1 MQAEE
6 YERMFR
12 FETDYWWFV
21 GRRRL
26 VMRLLRAYLSGG
38 EGWILDAGCGTGATL
53 CELQAFGRVV
63 GLDIEMLALRY
74 ARQRGEFSLLQARL
88 EALPFRTE
96 SFRAITALDV
106 LEHLPDDRP
115 ALRELWRVLQPG
127 GILIITVPAYR
138 FLWSK
143 HDVALHHYRRYK
155 ARELRQRLQEAGFEV
170 RKLSYAVSL
179 LFMPIL
185 MVRWWDRWRRTP
197 PAATLFPLPSAL
209 NRGLIRLQEWESRLI
224 ERVNLP
230 FGVSLV
236 AVASKA
242 RKS

>member
-1 MQAEE
+1 
-6 YERMFR
+6 
-12 FETDYWWFV
+12 
-21 GRRRL
+21 
-26 VMRLLRAYLSGG
+26 
-38 EGWILDAGCGTGATL
+38 
-53 CELQAFGRVV
+53 
-63 GLDIEMLALRY
+63 
-74 ARQRGEFSLLQARL
+74 
-88 EALPFRTE
+88 
-96 SFRAITALDV
+96 
-106 LEHLPDDRP
+106 
-115 ALRELWRVLQPG
+115 
-127 GILIITVPAYR
+127 
-138 FLWSK
+138 
-143 HDVALHHYRRYK
+143 
-155 ARELRQRLQEAGFEV
+155 V

-224 ERVNLP
+224 ERMNLP